1 MSKLKEFRELEH
13 ALKLQQEKLDML
25 AHDERLGR
33 ELEFEKKLMSLLKR
47 YQLDLRGLQD
57 FIRPVEPSSARLL
70 RQKRTSKTQQGH
82 PRAPLLPCRQLKTR
96 VCSPGQGCRR
106 PVRRTCG
113 SCWLQC
119 AYAVH

>member
-70 RQKRTSKTQQGH
+70 RQKRTSKNAA
-82 PRAPLLPCRQLKTR
+82 RAPKGT
-96 VCSPGQGCRR
+96 PG
-106 PVRRTCG
+106 
-113 SCWLQC
+113 
-119 AYAVH
+119 AVQTA